1 MKMVSFDYAAKIHF
15 FYLRVSS
22 VSARMH
28 YFSIFADSIAYCLLP
43 IAFCLKKTTM
53 IKNKQDIR
61 IETVENQGN
70 IEGRIQKNIVLT
82 PAEMLER
89 ASMFNIITL
98 PSGSR
103 IKEHPHIEDAEIYY
117 ILEGEAEVTDDGRT
131 AIMHAG
137 DVMFTGNGARHSIAN
152 HSGKDV
158 RFLACILKM

>member
-1 MKMVSFDYAAKIHF
+1 MWMRNSLLCMTLPRCDI
-15 FYLRVSS
+15 
-22 VSARMH
+22 H
-28 YFSIFADSIAYCLLP
+28 YFSIFADSFAFCLLP
-43 IAFCLKKTTM
+43 KKTTM

-61 IETVENQGN
+61 TETVENQGN
-70 IEGRIQKNIVLT
+70 IEGRIHKNIILT

-117 ILEGEAEVTDDGRT
+117 ILEGEAEVIDNGRT

-158 RFLACILKM
+158 KFLACILRM

>member
-1 MKMVSFDYAAKIHF
+1 MERGCI
-15 FYLRVSS
+15 
-22 VSARMH
+22 
-28 YFSIFADSIAYCLLP
+28 IFLFLQMNFVNEIQPLGSDRINPYNKP
-43 IAFCLKKTTM
+43 QNYPTM

-61 IETVENQGN
+61 TETVENSGN
-70 IEGRIQKNIVLT
+70 IEGRISKDIILT

-117 ILEGEAEVTDDGRT
+117 ILEGEAEVTDNGTT
-131 AIMHAG
+131 ATMRAG

-158 RFLACILKM
+158 RFLACILR